1 MPQQDVD
8 VTSILSA
15 TAKYGLPTVVAC
27 WLLWV
32 GVTQLVTDV
41 RENRILMQQH
51 MEATQRIEQSINRAE
66 ASQGRIERVLR
77 QSCVNVAKDYLQR
90 QSCWSA
96 GN

>member
-41 RENRILMQQH
+41 RENRLLMQAH
-51 MEATQRIEQSINRAE
+51 MEATQRIEQSIGRAE
-66 ASQGRIERVLR
+66 QGQIRIERVLR
-77 QSCVNVAKDYLQR
+77 QSCVNAAKDYGER